1 MKAHQQLSSRGSSS
15 YVARVLRVVLIAA
28 LFAVAYHNGVILFSK
43 RRPSMAMKFD
53 NDATMQGGVSS
64 RTLRLSNFSR
74 RRRRGLTA
82 LLPNRGATKDHE
94 CGDMRYVAG
103 SLSAKLPPITYLA
116 SYPGSGTRIAR
127 RLIRALTGG
136 AYRIQDAE
144 SDINNIRDIR
154 HQSPTTTPMIM
165 IQTRYPHKSGSLAA
179 EPQHDA
185 DARRAVIL
193 IRNPIR
199 ALPAL
204 FDELHASEKH
214 LPKKFHPHDNTGNA
228 VNTEDDT
235 NRASVAEWISWR
247 DRMFETQMDQYAE
260 FVRYWTN
267 RYDGR
272 DRILL
277 SYDDLVQV
285 DESTGIEELIRLTMF
300 LIGGESIWKNMIV
313 DDAACVW
320 RGMFA
325 IDKEND
331 GGLRYR
337 HRRLDSYIIP
347 HPSSV
352 GSSTVTDRPFTN
364 EQLGKMAGMLL
375 RVAEDLNKQINQ
387 LLLSYRAEIVGIM
400 KKQAKESAIVS
411 KKDNMVKGESSYH
424 IFHVSPPGTDS
435 PFITNWLMGLFDAN
449 AFCTTLFTS
458 PGLEVYQNDKN
469 VPIMT
474 TIVTRTNEMNLIAMY
489 KIFKPS
495 FDEVFFILSKSGTD
509 ADQQIDERVC
519 EYDNVLCLQH
529 EEELYQNVDELE
541 GLVRSLT
548 EKFKGRFYSKYFAS
562 LKIPV
567 IFDEK
572 NAVARLVDMIHATEV
587 MSKKPIDDI
596 HPKFC
601 VRGVINEKKVVQKQ
615 GVQPKRLFYCGSS
628 GSGHTINH
636 STLGIY
642 IVNAFFPEIVGSPPT
657 SLGKGGNLA
666 IQLTTQSLSD
676 ATPNDFLV
684 HHMHQYCPVD
694 VLLFPGKQLHINHP
708 THGFNAYGKYTP
720 PNKNVYVIGAHDE
733 GMNSIHLPYAMM
745 KWWVLVKSMGS
756 QSEVDVSTMEKL
768 FLPSA
773 RPQNT
778 RKEFLLYVNSHYA
791 AHRETAV
798 MMLSKLGPVHALGSC
813 QGNPV
818 IPAIVDASKPL
829 RCQPYADNERPPS
842 IIVPDNSNTG
852 QSAYFNRLISQDFR
866 YSLLMEDANIF
877 GLITERIIDGFMSG
891 TVPIYYGTP
900 EIFDIFNP
908 KAFIYFDI
916 NNHKEAL
923 DRIQYLEEHPDAY
936 QQLLNEPILANGIHT
951 IEKYFSFEDSIG
963 DGVLKKRVRA
973 KLGFP
978 N

>member
-1 MKAHQQLSSRGSSS
+1 M
-15 YVARVLRVVLIAA
+15 RVVLIAA
-28 LFAVAYHNGVILFSK
+28 LFAVAYHGVIIISK
-43 RRPSMAMKFD
+43 HRPSS
-53 NDATMQGGVSS
+53 QSGVS
-64 RTLRLSNFSR
+64 RTMHLPNFGHR
-74 RRRRGLTA
+74 RRRSLTA

-94 CGDMRYVAG
+94 CGDMRYVAS

-116 SYPGSGTRIAR
+116 SYPGSGTRIVR

-144 SDINNIRDIR
+144 SDVLIDDSN
-154 HQSPTTTPMIM
+154 QTPTPMIM
-165 IQTRYPHKSGSLAA
+165 IQTRYPHKSGVLAA
-179 EPQHDA
+179 EPHDTNA
-185 DARRAVIL
+185 GRAVIL

-204 FDELHASEKH
+204 FDELHALEKH
-214 LPKKFHPHDNTGNA
+214 LPKKFHPHNTGA
-228 VNTEDDT
+228 AAINTEDEKK
-235 NRASVAEWISWR
+235 NRASISEWISWR

-260 FVRYWTN
+260 FVKYWTN

-277 SYDDLVQV
+277 SYDGIIQV
-285 DESTGIEELIRLTMF
+285 HESTGINELIRLTMF
-300 LIGGESIWKNMIV
+300 LIGGESIWKKMIV

-320 RGMFA
+320 RGMFTT
-325 IDKEND
+325 DKEANN
-331 GGLRYR
+331 GLRYR
-337 HRRLDSYIIP
+337 HRRQLDSYIIP

-352 GSSTVTDRPFTN
+352 GSSPVTDR
-364 EQLGKMAGMLL
+364 MAGMLL
-375 RVAEDLNKQINQ
+375 RVAEDLNKQVNE
-387 LLLSYRAEIVGIM
+387 LLLSYHAEIVGIM
-400 KKQAKESAIVS
+400 KKQAKESAIINKENS
-411 KKDNMVKGESSYH
+411 MVMEGGGSESLIH
-424 IFHVSPPGTDS
+424 IFHVTPPGTDS
-435 PFITNWLMGLFDAN
+435 PLITNWLMGLFDAN
-449 AFCTTLFTS
+449 AFCTTLITS
-458 PGLEVYQNDKN
+458 PGLEVHQNDKN
-469 VPIMT
+469 VPITT
-474 TIVTRTNEMNLIAMY
+474 TIVTRTNEMNLIGMY

-495 FDEVFFILSKSGTD
+495 FDEVFFVLSKSGTD
-509 ADQQIDERVC
+509 ADQQIGERVC

-529 EEELYQNVDELE
+529 DEELYQNVDELE
-541 GLVRSLT
+541 GLVRRLT
-548 EKFKGRFYSKYFAS
+548 EKFKGRFSSKYFAS
-562 LKIPV
+562 LKNPV

-572 NAVARLVDMIHATEV
+572 NAVARLVDMVHAIEV

-601 VRGVINEKKVVQKQ
+601 VRGVISNEDNIVNEKKVAQKQ
-615 GVQPKRLFYCGSS
+615 DTQPKRLFYCGSS

-642 IVNAFFPEIVGSPPT
+642 IVNAFFPEIVGASPT
-657 SLGKGGNLA
+657 SLGEGEHLA

-694 VLLFPGKQLHINHP
+694 VLLFPGQQLHINHP
-708 THGFNAYGKYTP
+708 THGFNAYGQYTP
-720 PNKNVYVIGAHDE
+720 LAKNVYVIGAHDE
-733 GMNSIHLPYAMM
+733 GTNSIHLPYAMM

-778 RKEFLLYVNSHYA
+778 RKEFLLYANSHYA

-798 MMLSKLGPVHALGSC
+798 MELSKLGPVHALGSC

-818 IPAIVDASKPL
+818 IPPIVDASKPL
-829 RCQPYADNERPPS
+829 RCQPYADDKRPPS
-842 IIVPDNSNTG
+842 IFVPDNSNT
-852 QSAYFNRLISQDFR
+852 SAYFNRLIMQDFR

-900 EIFDIFNP
+900 EIFDIFNA

-916 NNHKEAL
+916 NNPKQAL

-936 QQLLNEPILANGIHT
+936 QQLLNEPILANEKT
-951 IEKYFSFEDSIG
+951 IEKYFSFDDSIG
-963 DGVLKKRVRA
+963 NGVLKKRVRS

-978 N
+978 

>member
-1 MKAHQQLSSRGSSS
+1 M
-15 YVARVLRVVLIAA
+15 LIAA
-28 LFAVAYHNGVILFSK
+28 LFAVAYHNGVILISK
-43 RRPSMAMKFD
+43 RRPSML
-53 NDATMQGGVSS
+53 QGGVS

-74 RRRRGLTA
+74 RRRSLTA
-82 LLPNRGATKDHE
+82 LLPNRGATRDHE
-94 CGDMRYVAG
+94 CGDMRYVAS
-103 SLSAKLPPITYLA
+103 SLSAKLPHVTYLA

-127 RLIRALTGG
+127 RLIRAVTGG
-136 AYRIQDAE
+136 AYRIQDTE
-144 SDINNIRDIR
+144 SDINIDEI

-165 IQTRYPHKSGSLAA
+165 LQTRYPHKSGSLAA
-179 EPQHDA
+179 GPHDA
-185 DARRAVIL
+185 NARRAVIL

-204 FDELHASEKH
+204 FDELHALEKH
-214 LPKKFHPHDNTGNA
+214 LPKKFHPHNTAGDA
-228 VNTEDDT
+228 VASSAVLNTEDEKK
-235 NRASVAEWISWR
+235 NKASIAEWISWR

-285 DESTGIEELIRLTMF
+285 VDESAGIDELIRLTMF

-325 IDKEND
+325 IDKENN
-331 GGLRYR
+331 GGPKYR

-364 EQLGKMAGMLL
+364 EQLGEMAGMLL

-400 KKQAKESAIVS
+400 KKQAKESTIVS
-411 KKDNMVKGESSYH
+411 KKDNMVKGGASESSYH

-435 PFITNWLMGLFDAN
+435 PLITNWLMGLLDAN
-449 AFCTTLFTS
+449 AFCTTLVTS

-495 FDEVFFILSKSGTD
+495 FDEVFFILSMSGTD

-529 EEELYQNVDELE
+529 NEELYQNVDELE

-548 EKFKGRFYSKYFAS
+548 DKFKSRFYSKYFAS
-562 LKIPV
+562 LKNPV

-572 NAVARLVDMIHATEV
+572 NAVARLVDMLHAMEV

-601 VRGVINEKKVVQKQ
+601 VRGVISNDDIRNEEKVVQKQ
-615 GVQPKRLFYCGSS
+615 DAQPKRLFYCGSS

-657 SLGKGGNLA
+657 SLGNGEYLA

-720 PNKNVYVIGAHDE
+720 PNKNVYVIGSHDE

-923 DRIQYLEEHPDAY
+923 DRIQYLEENPDAY
-936 QQLLNEPILANGIHT
+936 QQLLKEPILANGIRT

>member
-1 MKAHQQLSSRGSSS
+1 MKAHDRQLSSRGSSS
-15 YVARVLRVVLIAA
+15 YVVRVLRVVLIAA
-28 LFAVAYHNGVILFSK
+28 LLAVAYHNGGILISK
-43 RRPSMAMKFD
+43 RRPSML
-53 NDATMQGGVSS
+53 QGGVSS